1 MDHVTR
7 LNFGIRIPAVH
18 PTDLA
23 ALRAF
28 VLHVEEL
35 GFHSI
40 WVGDHVFYPTDVP
53 DPLELLTW
61 VAALTSRVRLGTA
74 IMLGAYRQPV
84 LLARAAATLDFLS
97 GGRLSLGLS
106 IGGTAAEYA
115 TLGVPMRQRVGRLL
129 EGVAVMRQL
138 WQRDDVAFA
147 GRYTS
152 VEHAS
157 IHPKPAQEQ
166 GVPVYFGATSEAMR
180 RRAAQ
185 HADGWIG
192 SAGSSIERYLADVQS
207 TARILTEL
215 NRDPA
220 TFVFAKLQGVSV
232 HSDAAEARAVAE
244 RQWRSYYGPRFD
256 VDAATVYRTPAECAR
271 QLGRLLA
278 AEVPEVT
285 VIVEPP
291 TLGVVQLDLLWEAV
305 TQVVHAV

>member
-1 MDHVTR
+1 MTR
-7 LNFGIRIPAVH
+7 LSFGIRIPAVH
-18 PTDLA
+18 PTDLP
-23 ALRAF
+23 ALCAF

-53 DPLELLTW
+53 DPLELLSW

-84 LLARAAATLDFLS
+84 LLAKAAATLDCLS
-97 GGRLSLGLS
+97 AGRLSLGLS

-115 TLGVPMRQRVGRLL
+115 SLGVPMRQRVRRLL
-129 EGVAVMRQL
+129 ESVELMREL
-138 WQRDDVAFA
+138 WRGDDVSFA
-147 GRYTS
+147 GRY
-152 VEHAS
+152 VNVQHAT
-157 IHPKPAQEQ
+157 IHPKPAQEH

-180 RRAAQ
+180 QRAAR

-192 SAGSSIERYLADVQS
+192 SAGSSIERYLTDVQS
-207 TARILTEL
+207 TARTLTEL

-220 TFVFAKLQGVSV
+220 SFAFAKLQGVSV

-256 VDAATVYRTPAECAR
+256 VDTATVYGTPSECAL

-278 AEVPEVT
+278 AEVPELT
-285 VIVEPP
+285 VIMEPP
-291 TLGVVQLDLLWEAV
+291 TLGLVQLDLLWEAL